1 MKVEASKR
9 LNRDVLRGTRP
20 HRTLRLNVKDGCIVL
35 KSLYWRAYFFL
46 QNRKS
51 NRFRRSLGKDV
62 TGLIVEA
69 KNGRFAVDPSD
80 LEVGAK
86 LRVHG
91 AYGMEEVERIASLV
105 DETSSVLVV
114 GSHIG
119 SLVIPIARM
128 CSKVVAIEA
137 NPNNYRLLETNITLN
152 GATNVEPH
160 HVAASGKEEL
170 IRFQMNTVNSGGSKR
185 VPVHNRYIYTYDN
198 PEVIEVQAYALDA
211 YLDDHAYDV
220 VLIDIEG
227 SEYFAMQ
234 GMTSILSQTKTLI
247 VEFLPH
253 HITNVAGVTL
263 DDFLAQVPEHFTK
276 LTVPTKD
283 TTYDRAQGMEVLK
296 GMFAAGEGD
305 DGILFHR

>member
-1 MKVEASKR
+1 M
-9 LNRDVLRGTRP
+9 
-20 HRTLRLNVKDGCIVL
+20 L

-51 NRFRRSLGKDV
+51 RRLRRSLGHDV
-62 TGLIVEA
+62 TGLIVDA
-69 KNGRFAVDPSD
+69 KNGRFAVDPAD

-86 LRVHG
+86 LRLHG
-91 AYGMEEVERIASLV
+91 AYGMDEVERIAGII

-119 SLVIPIARM
+119 SLVVPI
-128 CSKVVAIEA
+128 SKLCKRVVAVEA
-137 NPNNYRLLETNITLN
+137 NPNNYRLLETNIKLN
-152 GATNVEPH
+152 DVTNVELH
-160 HVAASGKEEL
+160 HVAASANEEM

-198 PEVIEVQAYALDA
+198 PEIIEVQAYALDA
-211 YLDDHAYDV
+211 YLNDHAFDL

-234 GMTSILSQTKTLI
+234 GMTSILGQTKTLI

-283 TTYDRAQGMEVLK
+283 ATYDRAQGMDVLK
-296 GMFAAGEGD
+296 MMFEAGHGD
-305 DGILFHR
+305 DGILFHH